1 MMRRRQMARLL
12 HRLTASVPATAA
24 VRAAV
29 AIHPRQSL
37 VGISQPLQLG
47 PVANGVETRSQVAQ
61 DADGSLRQPV
71 DGTTVKSQLQ
81 RQRAL
86 RAQRNV
92 IARELDTAETVVALE
107 VAQRAARPISVNQ
120 IGQ

>member
-1 MMRRRQMARLL
+1 MRRRQMARLR

-24 VRAAV
+24 VRAAE
-29 AIHPRQSL
+29 AIHPRQLL
-37 VGISQPLQLG
+37 VGISQALQLG
-47 PVANGVETRSQVAQ
+47 PVSNCVETRSQVPQ

-86 RAQRNV
+86 RAQRHV
-92 IARELDTAETVVALE
+92 IARELDTAETVVAL
-107 VAQRAARPISVNQ
+107 
-120 IGQ
+120 

>member
-1 MMRRRQMARLL
+1 QMARRLD
-12 HRLTASVPATAA
+12 RLTAAVHATAA
-24 VRAAV
+24 VRAPV
-29 AIHPRQSL
+29 VIHPRQSL
-37 VGISQPLQLG
+37 VGISQALQLR

-61 DADGSLRQPV
+61 DADGFLRQPV
-71 DGTTVKSQLQ
+71 DGTAVKSQLQ

-107 VAQRAARPISVNQ
+107 
-120 IGQ
+120 